1 VNGSPSISTSP
12 TVPDHID
19 PGRAVAPGA
28 SRLRLDEPLSLLPC
42 AEHERRLPR
51 SQRELLGSPPLA
63 FRPHFYCCFGPV
75 SNADVYT
82 SELEETRTASVYARA
97 GPTAALGGDPRP
109 LEGERPT
116 FQRLKRDTVKPLLKC
131 RARSVCKAS
140 HILVLPRPMQR
151 SCASCWRWSSA
162 RDIQASPAVK
172 PAPCQARWAGAG
184 WGSRPGTLT
193 PHPPR
198 GEPPT
203 AGAVPARATPA
214 TVHVGY
220 APSRGAS
227 LMASE
232 ASVLGRRSVPGSPR
246 IGSCRAA
253 TPDGDTSRRY
263 ETRPPVWDA

>member
-1 VNGSPSISTSP
+1 M
-12 TVPDHID
+12 PDHID

-42 AEHERRLPR
+42 PEHERRLPR

-172 PAPCQARWAGAG
+172 PAPCQARWAG
-184 WGSRPGTLT
+184 GSVSIGREQGPFPEEMVGIAK
-193 PHPPR
+193 
-198 GEPPT
+198 EV
-203 AGAVPARATPA
+203 AVQLAIAITQARLHEQVREQALELEKRMEERT
-214 TVHVGY
+214 
-220 APSRGAS
+220 RE
-227 LMASE
+227 LEE
-232 ASVLGRRSVPGSPR
+232 ANREMEALHLYRV
-246 IGSCRAA
+246 A
-253 TPDGDTSRRY
+253 
-263 ETRPPVWDA
+263 

>member
-1 VNGSPSISTSP
+1 MPPGHRASVWTSLSRSSPVPNTKSGYPGVNVSCSA
-12 TVPDHID
+12 H
-19 PGRAVAPGA
+19 
-28 SRLRLDEPLSLLPC
+28 LLS
-42 AEHERRLPR
+42 
-51 SQRELLGSPPLA
+51 A
-63 FRPHFYCCFGPV
+63 FRPHFYCSFGPV

-198 GEPPT
+198 GEPPNRRRR
-203 AGAVPARATPA
+203 PRL
-214 TVHVGY
+214 GY
-220 APSRGAS
+220 AGDR
-227 LMASE
+227 
-232 ASVLGRRSVPGSPR
+232 
-246 IGSCRAA
+246 SCRLR
-253 TPDGDTSRRY
+253 S
-263 ETRPPVWDA
+263 